1 MAYAEFDGHAAV
13 AVAAGYVQPCTYCST
28 RGGERGLPFE
38 RVLLAAYAADGG
50 LFVPEQLPH
59 VSTATLRSWAPLSM
73 AKVCAR
79 VMALFTDLDLPT
91 CERLA
96 SAAFASFNGGRE
108 PPLPLR
114 GVGGFTLLDTGL
126 GPTLAFK
133 DIGQQ
138 VVAQP

>member
-50 LFVPEQLPH
+50 LFVPERLPH
-59 VSTATLRSWAPLSM
+59 LSTATLRSWAPLSM
-73 AKVCAR
+73 AQVCAR

-96 SAAFASFNGGRE
+96 SAAFASASSAAWVAIR
-108 PPLPLR
+108 LAMIIAR
-114 GVGGFTLLDTGL
+114 TATR
-126 GPTLAFK
+126 TLA
-133 DIGQQ
+133 
-138 VVAQP
+138 QPSLPASGDGF